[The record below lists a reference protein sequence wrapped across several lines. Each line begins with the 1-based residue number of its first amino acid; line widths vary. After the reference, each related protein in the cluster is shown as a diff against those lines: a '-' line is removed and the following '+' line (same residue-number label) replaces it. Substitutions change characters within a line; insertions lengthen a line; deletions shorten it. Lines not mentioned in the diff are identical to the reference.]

1 MLKYRV
7 IDSKTGED
15 ITDLHDW
22 VLSPNGELNY
32 LYFSDLIGY
41 PSARLVIVSIDFAN
55 DIHK

>member
-7 IDSKTGED
+7 IDSNTGED

-41 PSARLVIVSIDFAN
+41 PSARLVIVSINLVN
-55 DIHK
+55 DIP

>member
-7 IDSKTGED
+7 IDSDNGED

-41 PSARLVIVSIDFAN
+41 PTARLVIAAIDFTN
-55 DIHK
+55 NIP

>member
-1 MLKYRV
+1 MLKYKV
-7 IDSKTGED
+7 IDSNTGED
-15 ITDLHDW
+15 ITYLHDW

-55 DIHK
+55 DIP